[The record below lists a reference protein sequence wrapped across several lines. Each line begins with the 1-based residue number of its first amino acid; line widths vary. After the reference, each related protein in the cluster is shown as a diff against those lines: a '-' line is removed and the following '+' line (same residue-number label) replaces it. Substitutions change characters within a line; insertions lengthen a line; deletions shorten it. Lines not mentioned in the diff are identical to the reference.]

1 MSSTTPTDNLT
12 LFEVSRLQL
21 AEQQQTNRLLAQVVH
36 GQVTLAKALDDL
48 GYLINGFTSGGASFS
63 GYAIDPMTTAYLAII
78 GPAIASQLAAKG
90 TELPELMKG
99 SALLA
104 RQLLEELAAYRSE
117 RSAIDYVEE
126 QAELL
131 RDPWQQQGDQ
141 SPDQQAL
148 H

>member
-21 AEQQQTNRLLAQVVH
+21 AEQQQTNRLLAQVIH
-36 GQVTLAKALDDL
+36 GQVTLAKSVEDL
-48 GYLINGFTSGGASFS
+48 IYLLNGFTSGGASFS
-63 GYAIDPMTTAYLAII
+63 GYAIDPMTTAYLAVI
-78 GPAIASQLAAKG
+78 GPAIASRLATQGA
-90 TELPELMKG
+90 ELPELMKG

-126 QAELL
+126 QAELIT
-131 RDPWQQQGDQ
+131 DPWRQQGQGD
-141 SPDQQAL
+141 AE
-148 H
+148 

>member
-1 MSSTTPTDNLT
+1 MNSTTPTDNLT

-21 AEQQQTNRLLAQVVH
+21 AEQQQTNRLLAQSIH
-36 GQVTLAKALDDL
+36 GQVTLAKKIDDL
-48 GYLINGFTSGGASFS
+48 IYLINGFTSGGASFS
-63 GYAIDPMTTAYLAII
+63 GYTIDPMTTAYLAIM
-78 GPAIASQLAAKG
+78 GPAIATRLAAQG
-90 TELPELMKG
+90 SELPEIMKG

-131 RDPWQQQGDQ
+131 DDPWSHQRGEQ
-141 SPDQQAL
+141 P
-148 H
+148 

>member
-12 LFEVSRLQL
+12 LFEVSRLIL
-21 AEQQQTNRLLAQVVH
+21 AELQMTNRLLAQSLQ
-36 GQVTLAKALDDL
+36 GQADGNAQLRDL
-48 GYLINGFTSGGASFS
+48 LYLVNGFTSGGASFS
-63 GYAIDPMTTAYLAII
+63 AYTMDPMTSAYLAIM
-78 GPAIASQLAAKG
+78 GPAVAAKLASQGAD
-90 TELPELMKG
+90 LPELMKG

-131 RDPWQQQGDQ
+131 TDPWKQQQQVEGQ
-141 SPDQQAL
+141 S
-148 H
+148 